1 VVSFNIGVKIIEH
14 AMECH
19 FSTQTTPPPHPLH
32 LQPNQVTGYGWRDVT
47 DSLVFPDDVIQS
59 VVESS
64 IADCAVLV
72 LHSLLLKE
80 LPQCSSLAAEQKV
93 MMRILH
99 WCTAIK
105 PQ

>member
-1 VVSFNIGVKIIEH
+1 MVKIVEN
-14 AMECH
+14 AMEIH
-19 FSTQTTPPPHPLH
+19 FSTQTTPSPHPLQ
-32 LQPNQVTGYGWRDVT
+32 LQPNPVTGYGWRDVI
-47 DSLVFPDDVIQS
+47 DSLVFPDDVIKP

-80 LPQCSSLAAEQKV
+80 LPQCSSLAAEQRVLEK
-93 MMRILH
+93 ILQ
-99 WCTAIK
+99 WCTAMK